1 LTHLGEFG
9 IGSLYV
15 MLQSGCEFRDYQLIE
30 RHTLLR
36 DVNVLLSSF
45 FISFWYNLVWGMC
58 IRMYCLIVSFMKMR
72 AVVYLKA

>member
-1 LTHLGEFG
+1 MMVTFSVNEFLCVSTIYFLTHLGEFG

-45 FISFWYNLVWGMC
+45 FISF
-58 IRMYCLIVSFMKMR
+58 
-72 AVVYLKA
+72 